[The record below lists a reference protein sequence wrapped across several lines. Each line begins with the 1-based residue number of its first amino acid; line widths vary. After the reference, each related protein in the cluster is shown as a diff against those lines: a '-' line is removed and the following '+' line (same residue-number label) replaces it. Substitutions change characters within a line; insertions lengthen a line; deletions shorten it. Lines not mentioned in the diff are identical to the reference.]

1 VIDRETKT
9 DPNQL
14 EKPQDDNNACGFFA
28 SSDSI
33 QFRPMTT
40 ADMDEIMAIERSA
53 YRFPWS
59 QRFFLQELQVPCAR
73 SILAEIDGCIAG
85 YVLFWL
91 LPGYIDIHNVAVHV
105 NFRRRGIAR
114 LLLRQVLIQAKAQ
127 SVTRVT
133 LEVRKSNLAAKKLY
147 ESIGFLMTGIR
158 QGYYSD
164 NGEDALTM
172 SLELL

>member
-1 VIDRETKT
+1 
-9 DPNQL
+9 
-14 EKPQDDNNACGFFA
+14 
-28 SSDSI
+28 
-33 QFRPMTT
+33 MTT

-172 SLELL
+172 SLKLL

>member
-1 VIDRETKT
+1 VINSETKAK
-9 DPNQL
+9 PNKQ
-14 EKPQDDNNACGFFA
+14 EKPQDDHNACGFFA
-28 SSDSI
+28 SDDGI
-33 QFRPMTT
+33 RLRPMAT

-59 QRFFLQELQVPCAR
+59 ERFFLQELQVPCAR
-73 SILAEIDGCIAG
+73 SILAEIDGCITG

-91 LPGYIDIHNVAVHV
+91 LPGVIDIHNVAVHL

-114 LLLRQVLIQAKAQ
+114 LLLGKVLAQAKVQ

-133 LEVRKSNLAAKKLY
+133 LEVRKSNSAAKKLY
-147 ESIGFLMTGIR
+147 ESIGFLVTGTR

-164 NGEDALTM
+164 DGEDALTM
-172 SLELL
+172 TLELP